1 MFCSNCGKEIPDG
14 AKFCGFCGTPTEAAE
29 QAKEEVKAQEPVV
42 ETPAVPAAEAPA
54 TPVAEAPAAPAA
66 EAPATPVAEAP
77 AAPVAPAPAPAY
89 SPIPEEPKAKKGKGG
104 KIIGIALAIVAVL
117 AVAIGCTFIFAKD
130 KVSNTIHKSFDKP
143 KDYYSYV
150 EKKNLTAFSENS
162 GTEYVTKLLESMKT
176 GNQNISETMKI
187 RIGAR
192 GKDFT
197 ALAKTAGVDL
207 SWLDSVG
214 ISFNGNFDDTKM
226 KMDIAP
232 ILNDT
237 KLATL
242 VMLMDMKEGAIFGTI
257 PELTDKYLGMTMG
270 EEYDYDK
277 IMGSMEQAFGMY
289 EEMLKSYPSP
299 EKLEEMFVKYYE
311 IIMEQIEEMEKT
323 KGKLEVD
330 DISVDC
336 TVLTCELK
344 SKDIQ
349 KIARAVI
356 KEMKKDKDI
365 EKMITGMFSSF
376 EGLDESFSAE
386 DMYEDFLESLD
397 EAEESIDSIEI
408 DKLTME
414 IYVDKDGKIVGRTFS
429 LKMNDVTGKL
439 TLADIRTKDDKVGIE
454 ISGKIEGEGDFSVIV
469 TGEEKKGKFNGEAK
483 VKAVGK
489 KILNVTIE
497 DYDVDAAEKGNFSG
511 TITLK
516 LGSDVDFMDLLEDAF
531 GGLDDTPVYSLIAN
545 LDPAIRF
552 SGEMT
557 VDSHNITIS
566 LLDGG
571 SEIVALI
578 FEGAIKDAESFGMP
592 SDYIAIASDGS
603 YDEAALMDLLKNL
616 KFDAITDNLKSAN
629 VPDEYMSMI
638 NQYIEM
644 LKMQMR

>member
-29 QAKEEVKAQEPVV
+29 PAKEEVKASEPVV
-42 ETPAVPAAEAPA
+42 ETPAAPVAEAPAVPAAEAPA
-54 TPVAEAPAAPAA
+54 APVAEAPA
-66 EAPATPVAEAP
+66 AP

-242 VMLMDMKEGAIFGTI
+242 VMLLDMKEGAIFGTI

-311 IIMEQIEEMEKT
+311 IMMEQIEEMEKT

-330 DISVDC
+330 DISVEC

-349 KIARAVI
+349 KIARAII

-386 DMYEDFLESLD
+386 DMYEDFLKSLD

-439 TLADIRTKDDKVGIE
+439 VLADIHTKDDKVGIE
-454 ISGKIEGEGDFSVIV
+454 ISGKVEGEGDFSVIV

-516 LGSDVDFMDLLEDAF
+516 LGSDVDFMELLEDAF

-578 FEGAIKDAESFGMP
+578 FEGAIKDGESFGMP

-616 KFDAITDNLKSAN
+616 KFEAITDNLKNAN

>member
-29 QAKEEVKAQEPVV
+29 PAKEEVKAPEPVV

-66 EAPATPVAEAP
+66 EAPVAPVAEAP
-77 AAPVAPAPAPAY
+77 ATPVAPAPAPAY

-242 VMLMDMKEGAIFGTI
+242 VMLLDMKEGAIFGTI

-277 IMGSMEQAFGMY
+277 I
-289 EEMLKSYPSP
+289 
-299 EKLEEMFVKYYE
+299 
-311 IIMEQIEEMEKT
+311 
-323 KGKLEVD
+323 
-330 DISVDC
+330 
-336 TVLTCELK
+336 
-344 SKDIQ
+344 
-349 KIARAVI
+349 
-356 KEMKKDKDI
+356 
-365 EKMITGMFSSF
+365 
-376 EGLDESFSAE
+376 
-386 DMYEDFLESLD
+386 
-397 EAEESIDSIEI
+397 
-408 DKLTME
+408 
-414 IYVDKDGKIVGRTFS
+414 
-429 LKMNDVTGKL
+429 
-439 TLADIRTKDDKVGIE
+439 
-454 ISGKIEGEGDFSVIV
+454 
-469 TGEEKKGKFNGEAK
+469 
-483 VKAVGK
+483 
-489 KILNVTIE
+489 
-497 DYDVDAAEKGNFSG
+497 
-511 TITLK
+511 
-516 LGSDVDFMDLLEDAF
+516 
-531 GGLDDTPVYSLIAN
+531 
-545 LDPAIRF
+545 
-552 SGEMT
+552 
-557 VDSHNITIS
+557 
-566 LLDGG
+566 
-571 SEIVALI
+571 
-578 FEGAIKDAESFGMP
+578 
-592 SDYIAIASDGS
+592 
-603 YDEAALMDLLKNL
+603 
-616 KFDAITDNLKSAN
+616 
-629 VPDEYMSMI
+629 
-638 NQYIEM
+638 
-644 LKMQMR
+644 